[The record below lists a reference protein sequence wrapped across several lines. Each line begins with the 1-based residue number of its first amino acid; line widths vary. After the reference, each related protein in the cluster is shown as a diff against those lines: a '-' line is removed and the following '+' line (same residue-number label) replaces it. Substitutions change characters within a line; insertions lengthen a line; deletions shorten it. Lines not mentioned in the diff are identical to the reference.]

1 MIFSK
6 LLKCIIFT
14 MNLINLRKK
23 ENQIQ
28 QLIAS
33 ILAYDLDNVNII
45 NPVVMEAKLSS
56 DLSLVKVYVN
66 FEKNEKK
73 GIIALNNAS
82 GFVRKLLAKSLD
94 WRKVPE
100 VRFYLDAVSKAG
112 SQIDK
117 ILQQL
122 KDENN
127 E

>member
-1 MIFSK
+1 
-6 LLKCIIFT
+6 

-100 VRFYLDAVSKAG
+100 VRFYLDTVSKTG

>member
-1 MIFSK
+1 
-6 LLKCIIFT
+6 

>member
-1 MIFSK
+1 
-6 LLKCIIFT
+6 

-100 VRFYLDAVSKAG
+100 VRFYLDAVSKTG